1 MLITES
7 ILNLI
12 KEVLE
17 VTHSE
22 KEMWEI
28 NIENAANAVAAEYG
42 SEVAKSVFQRYD
54 AHGTYDLS
62 PCYYSEVFADL
73 ELIANDN

>member
-1 MLITES
+1 MFITES

-28 NIENAANAVAAEYG
+28 NIRNDANEVATEYG
-42 SEVAKSVFQRYD
+42 PSTVKSMFARYD
-54 AHGTYDLS
+54 AHGFYNLS
-62 PCYYSEVFADL
+62 SCYYSEVFANL
-73 ELIANDN
+73 EMIVNDN